1 MNISTTALE
10 SSSQGDQTYSQL
22 NSQLAC
28 FASPRNHLASQM
40 IGLLEGAEFDGQRI
54 SPQQTQYLVSQANSL
69 IQAAIS
75 LASGGSSVSCP

>member
-1 MNISTTALE
+1 
-10 SSSQGDQTYSQL
+10 
-22 NSQLAC
+22 
-28 FASPRNHLASQM
+28 M